1 MRLTPVNEIPKVCTI
16 SENSMFARVFPREA
30 RRKLVLTPGQAF
42 RVDGALFTMD
52 QVNALSDRARREGYK
67 IVSRP
72 THADDQDEWEM
83 FENAKP
89 KDQADRRVV
98 FITFTPAMLR
108 REKKEQDK

>member
-1 MRLTPVNEIPKVCTI
+1 MKLTPVNEIPKGCTI

-30 RRKLVLTPGQAF
+30 RRKLALTPGQAF
-42 RVDGALFTMD
+42 RVDGALFTMG
-52 QVNALSDRARREGYK
+52 QVNALAARARREGYK

-72 THADDQDEWEM
+72 THADDQDGWAM

-98 FITFTPAMLR
+98 FITFTPATLN
-108 REKKEQDK
+108 KKKGTSR

>member
-30 RRKLVLTPGQAF
+30 RRKLALTPGQAF